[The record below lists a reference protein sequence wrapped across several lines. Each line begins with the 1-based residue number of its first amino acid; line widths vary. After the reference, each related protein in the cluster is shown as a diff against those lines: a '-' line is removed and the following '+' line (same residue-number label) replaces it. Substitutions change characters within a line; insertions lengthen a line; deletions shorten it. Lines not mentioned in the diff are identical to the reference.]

1 MEGRKMLETLQ
12 EYLSYPFVQ
21 YALIVGVLIALCAA
35 VLGVTLVLKRFSFIG
50 DGLSHVAFG
59 AMAIAAV
66 LNLTNNMVVIL
77 PVTVICAI
85 FILNK
90 GKNAK
95 LKGDAAIAAISVGAL
110 AIGYMLM
117 NIFSTSSNVAG
128 DVCSSLFGSTA
139 ILTLSSLDMWLCV
152 ILSIVVLA
160 FYVLFYNRIFAVT
173 FDEDFAASAGMNTAA
188 YNMLIAVATAIVI
201 VLAMNLAG
209 SLLTS
214 ALIVFPALCAMRVFK
229 SFQSVIISAAIIS
242 VASTTIGILISILLS
257 TPVGATIVTVDI
269 VVFLAF
275 MLVGKI
281 LKRA

>member
-1 MEGRKMLETLQ
+1 MLETLQ

-139 ILTLSSLDMWLCV
+139 ILTLSSLERWLCV

-188 YNMLIAVATAIVI
+188 YNMLIAIATAIVI

>member
-1 MEGRKMLETLQ
+1 MLETLQ

-117 NIFSTSSNVAG
+117 NMFSTSSNVAG

-188 YNMLIAVATAIVI
+188 YNMLIAIATAIVI

>member
-110 AIGYMLM
+110 AIGYRLM